1 MMILSDDDRVLV
13 NLGRSIRAANAAEY
27 ARFLRLAV
35 KTLQVASI
43 KKNDRRTVDL
53 TADSSDGF
61 LV

>member
-1 MMILSDDDRVLV
+1 V
-13 NLGRSIRAANAAEY
+13 
-27 ARFLRLAV
+27 ARQASGAV